1 MPVEPDDT
9 PDRALERVIAEL
21 RRPMRLDPALDRR
34 VLDVLRAETA
44 GQPGQGSRAARR
56 TRTRWVAGLATGAL
70 AAGLVLS
77 VVRTEPGAT
86 RPIELRLNA
95 PASQVVVVGD
105 FNDWDPDATPLRPGN
120 EGGTWRVELRLPPGR
135 YRYTFLVDGRRWVP
149 DPAEPR
155 AADDDFGAPTSVL
168 TVS

>member
-1 MPVEPDDT
+1 MRDDLDDVPDG
-9 PDRALERVIAEL
+9 RLHQVIAEL
-21 RRPMRLDPALDRR
+21 RRPVHLDPRLDERVLSELRRSPAATPRPLARR
-34 VLDVLRAETA
+34 VPRWASGVV
-44 GQPGQGSRAARR
+44 GS
-56 TRTRWVAGLATGAL
+56 AL
-70 AAGLVLS
+70 AAGLLVAVLGRETTS
-77 VVRTEPGAT
+77 T

-95 PASQVVVVGD
+95 PASQVTVVGD
-105 FNDWDPDATPLRPGN
+105 FNDWDPIATPLRPGN
-120 EGGTWRVELRLPPGR
+120 EGGTWTVELRLPPGR

>member
-1 MPVEPDDT
+1 MPDEFDDVPD
-9 PDRALERVIAEL
+9 ERLSQLIAEL
-21 RRPMRLDPALDRR
+21 RRPVRLDPALDERVLRELRHAAPAVPRSLFRRR
-34 VLDVLRAETA
+34 VRRWGSGFA
-44 GQPGQGSRAARR
+44 GA
-56 TRTRWVAGLATGAL
+56 AL
-70 AAGLVLS
+70 AAGLLLAVLGRQPS
-77 VVRTEPGAT
+77 SA
-86 RPIELRLNA
+86 RPIELRLSA

-105 FNDWDPDATPLRPGN
+105 FNDWDPAATPLRPGN
-120 EGGTWRVELRLPPGR
+120 EGGTWTVELRLPPGR

>member
-1 MPVEPDDT
+1 MLDEFTEMPD
-9 PDRALERVIAEL
+9 ERLSQVIAEL
-21 RRPMRLDPALDRR
+21 RRPVRLDPELDQR
-34 VLDVLRAETA
+34 VLRELRTVVPSTRRPAA
-44 GQPGQGSRAARR
+44 VRRARP
-56 TRTRWVAGLATGAL
+56 WLGGLAGAAL
-70 AAGLVLS
+70 AAGLLLALLARNPS
-77 VVRTEPGAT
+77 SA
-86 RPIELRLNA
+86 RPIELRLSA

-105 FNDWDPDATPLRPGN
+105 FNDWDPAATPLRPGN
-120 EGGTWRVELRLPPGR
+120 EGGTWTVELRLPPGR

>member
-1 MPVEPDDT
+1 MRADPDDV
-9 PDRALERVIAEL
+9 PDERLSRVIAEL
-21 RRPMRLDPALDRR
+21 RRPVRLDPELNERVLRDLRTVPPAAAARPGARRR
-34 VLDVLRAETA
+34 V
-44 GQPGQGSRAARR
+44 S
-56 TRTRWVAGLATGAL
+56 RWVAGIAGSAL
-70 AAGLVLS
+70 AAGLLFAVLGRDTAS
-77 VVRTEPGAT
+77 T
-86 RPIELRLNA
+86 RPIELRLSA

-105 FNDWDPDATPLRPGN
+105 FNDWDPAATPLRPGN

>member
-1 MPVEPDDT
+1 MRVDPDDA
-9 PDRALERVIAEL
+9 PDGTLERVIAEL
-21 RRPMRLDPALDRR
+21 RRPMRLDPALDQR
-34 VLDVLRAETA
+34 VLEVLRRDPIA
-44 GQPGQGSRAARR
+44 PGPGIDSRARRFRAR
-56 TRTRWVAGLATGAL
+56 WIAGVATGAL
-70 AAGLVLS
+70 AAGLLVAVL
-77 VVRTEPGAT
+77 RPEPGTT
-86 RPIELRLNA
+86 RPIELRLSA

>member
-1 MPVEPDDT
+1 MRAEPGDDV
-9 PDRALERVIAEL
+9 PDEALKRVITEL
-21 RRPMRLDPALDRR
+21 RRPVQLDPALDQR
-34 VLDVLRAETA
+34 VLAVLRSDAAALRRSRPSARPLRARLIA
-44 GQPGQGSRAARR
+44 GI
-56 TRTRWVAGLATGAL
+56 ATGAI
-70 AAGLVLS
+70 AAGLLVTVLQP
-77 VVRTEPGAT
+77 RPGAM
-86 RPIELRLNA
+86 RPIELRLSA

-120 EGGTWRVELRLPPGR
+120 EGGTWRVELKLPPGR

-149 DPAEPR
+149 DPTEPR

>member
-1 MPVEPDDT
+1 MRADQDDVPDE
-9 PDRALERVIAEL
+9 RLGRVIAEL
-21 RRPMRLDPALDRR
+21 RRPVRLDPELNER
-34 VLDVLRAETA
+34 VLRELSAVPPATGAR
-44 GQPGQGSRAARR
+44 SMAARPLS
-56 TRTRWVAGLATGAL
+56 RWVAGVASSAL
-70 AAGLVLS
+70 AAGLLFAVLGRDTAS
-77 VVRTEPGAT
+77 T
-86 RPIELRLNA
+86 RPIELRLSA
-95 PASQVVVVGD
+95 PASQVMVVGD

>member
-1 MPVEPDDT
+1 MRGEPWNDVPDEPIRPVLT
-9 PDRALERVIAEL
+9 EL
-21 RRPMRLDPALDRR
+21 RRPVRLDPGLDER
-34 VLDVLRAETA
+34 VLAVLRSDAA
-44 GQPGQGSRAARR
+44 AARSSPPRAR
-56 TRTRWVAGLATGAL
+56 TFRARWIAGIATGAV
-70 AAGLVLS
+70 AAGLLVAVLQ
-77 VVRTEPGAT
+77 PGPEAT
-86 RPIELRLNA
+86 RPIELRLSA

-120 EGGTWRVELRLPPGR
+120 EGGTWRVELKLPPGR